1 MPLRKYEVPCAKWLV
16 QTNELRGENLFY
28 NFRIQFAD
36 RLARTI
42 EPQSDIMGKTGA
54 AQQFYSNQVEEG
66 YVEAQ
71 NTALQADVSN
81 IKTNLAD
88 VKTDLRE
95 LRVDMKAANAAIAHL
110 GVAMADQRTELKTEI
125 VGFRMEL
132 KEDIASL
139 RAEVKE
145 EITNLRTELKGDIAS
160 LRTELKGDIA
170 SLRTEVKA
178 DVAGLRSEMN
188 TEFGK
193 IRTGM
198 EKLRGSVRLSIATC
212 TISQLVTAGA
222 ILGVVGKAL
231 KWF

>member
-16 QTNELRGENLFY
+16 QTNELRGANLFY

-95 LRVDMKAANAAIAHL
+95 LRGDVKVANEAISDL
-110 GVAMADQRTELKTEI
+110 KIAMSEQRADRKSEIANLQTKLEGRICDQRAELKAEI
-125 VGFRMEL
+125 
-132 KEDIASL
+132 AAL
-139 RAEVKE
+139 RV
-145 EITNLRTELKGDIAS
+145 
-160 LRTELKGDIA
+160 
-170 SLRTEVKA
+170 
-178 DVAGLRSEMN
+178 EMN
-188 TEFGK
+188 SEFGK
-193 IRTGM
+193 IRTGL
-198 EKLRGSVRLSIATC
+198 EKLRGSVRLAIATS
-212 TISQLVTAGA
+212 TIGQLLTAGA